1 MMIEVPDYNL
11 GPFEFPRGWFM
22 LGSSEELSGS
32 SPKTLHYF
40 GKDMVFYRG
49 ETGTPHLVH
58 AYCPHMGAHMG
69 KNTTSYIVRDGEQVQ
84 GDSIRCPF
92 HGWRFGPDGKCD
104 HVPYAKK
111 GYVPPQ
117 ATLKTYIV
125 VERAGIIWTWHDPEG
140 LEPDRD
146 LPPFEQWDQ
155 EEEGWVRWGI
165 DNYNVLD
172 IHPVEVVDNM
182 ADFGHMMPI
191 HGSIEPAYFDNVFDG
206 RKVVQRF
213 DAGHR
218 TLVGDHGSVL
228 SLDTW
233 YDGPSILQSRM
244 IGEYPSHMLIAHT
257 PIDKGKLRMWHA
269 LMVKIPGGKRATPE
283 QQKLARAFQDA
294 SRDALAQDVE
304 IWANKEACVQPM
316 QIPFDGPYSRVR
328 QWYKQFYNPRA
339 MEAEFHKKA
348 NGTVVTFG
356 EGPRADLAP
365 A

>member
-32 SPKTLHYF
+32 TPKTLHYF

-58 AYCPHMGAHMG
+58 AYCPHMGAHLG
-69 KNTTSYIVRDGEQVQ
+69 KNSTSYIVRDGEQVQ

-92 HGWRFGPDGKCD
+92 HGWRFDATGKCD

-117 ATLKTYIV
+117 AQLPIYKV
-125 VERAGIIWTWHDPEG
+125 VERAGIVWMWHDPEG

-146 LPPFEQWDQ
+146 LPAFEQWDQ

-165 DNYNVLD
+165 DNYDVLN

-218 TLVGDHGSVL
+218 TLVGEHGSVL

-244 IGEYPSHMLIAHT
+244 IGEYPSHMRLDGENPRRQA
-257 PIDKGKLRMWHA
+257 RHA
-269 LMVKIPGGKRATPE
+269 RATEAGARLPGRQPRRSRAGRGNLG
-283 QQKLARAFQDA
+283 QQRSLRPADA
-294 SRDALAQDVE
+294 DSVRRSVFTRSPM
-304 IWANKEACVQPM
+304 VQA
-316 QIPFDGPYSRVR
+316 I
-328 QWYKQFYNPRA
+328 
-339 MEAEFHKKA
+339 
-348 NGTVVTFG
+348 
-356 EGPRADLAP
+356 L
-365 A
+365 